1 MTVTR
6 AAALPAKGLPDDW
19 GTDVKILKDIRVVEL
34 GTYITGPAAGM
45 HLADLGADVIKVER
59 PGTGDPFRA
68 FKGGLYSPHFQTYN
82 RNKRS
87 IALDT
92 KDAVDRALLHELV
105 ATADVFIQTFRP
117 GVAERFGVG
126 EEDLRKHRP
135 DLIYC
140 AISGFGSSGPARD
153 RPAYDTVAQ
162 AASGYLRLLTP
173 PEKPRVIGPAIA
185 DAVTGQYAAMAC
197 LAALLE
203 RATTGRGRRI
213 DISMLEAMCHFNLDS
228 FTHYYAVGEVMG
240 PLSRPV
246 VSQSYTFACA
256 DGKWLAIHMSSPTK
270 FWEGLLEATGQQALN
285 EDLRFSE
292 RLQRIRHQDALIE
305 HFTPVFLEDT
315 RESWCAKL
323 LAAEVPHSPAYD
335 SDEAL
340 EDPQARHLGIKTS
353 AVHPEMGAFTTVRA
367 PYNFDGQPAM
377 DVLPPPVLDQHGAE
391 IRKELRHRKA
401 G

>member
-1 MTVTR
+1 M
-6 AAALPAKGLPDDW
+6 
-19 GTDVKILKDIRVVEL
+19 KILKDVRVIEL

-68 FKGGLYSPHFQTYN
+68 FKGGLYSPHYQTYN

-92 KDAVDRALLHELV
+92 AQADDRAVFHELIQG
-105 ATADVFIQTFRP
+105 ADVFIQNFRP
-117 GVAERFGVG
+117 GVAEKLGAG
-126 EEDLRKHRP
+126 EEELHRINP
-135 DLIYC
+135 RLVYC
-140 AISGFGSSGPARD
+140 AISGFGTSGPSRD

-173 PEKPRVIGPAIA
+173 PTNPRVIGPAIA
-185 DAVTGQYAAMAC
+185 DAVTGQYAAMGI

-203 RATTGRGRRI
+203 RETTGKGRRI

-228 FTHYYAVGEVMG
+228 FTHYYSVGEVMG

-246 VSQSYTFACA
+246 VSQSYTFECA
-256 DGKWLAIHMSSPTK
+256 DGKWVAIHLSSPPK
-270 FWEGLLEATGQQALN
+270 FWEGLLAATGQEALAH
-285 EDLRFSE
+285 DPRFAE
-292 RLQRIRHQDALIE
+292 RLERIKHQDDLIA
-305 HFTPVFLEDT
+305 HFTPVFRTKT
-315 RESWCAKL
+315 RDAWCDL
-323 LAAEVPHSPAYD
+323 LLTNEVPHSPAYD

-340 EDPQARHLGIKTS
+340 EDPQAQHLNIKIS
-353 AVHPEMGAFTTVRA
+353 APSRELGAFTTVRA
-367 PYNFDGQPAM
+367 PYNFDGEPELSVA
-377 DVLPPPVLDQHGAE
+377 PPPVLDEHGEE
-391 IRKELRHRKA
+391 IRAELRRRKA

>member
-1 MTVTR
+1 M
-6 AAALPAKGLPDDW
+6 
-19 GTDVKILKDIRVVEL
+19 VKILQDIRVVEL

-68 FKGGLYSPHFQTYN
+68 FKGGLYSPHYQTYN

-92 KDAVDRALLHELV
+92 KDPADLAVLHDLI
-105 ATADVFIQTFRP
+105 ATADVFIQNFRP
-117 GVAERFGVG
+117 GVAERLGAG
-126 EEDLRKHRP
+126 EEQLREIKP

-140 AISGFGSSGPARD
+140 AISGFGTSGPSRD

-173 PEKPRVIGPAIA
+173 PANPRVIGPAIA

-203 RATTGRGRRI
+203 RARTGQGRRV

-228 FTHYYAVGEVMG
+228 FTHYYSVGEVMG
-240 PLSRPV
+240 PLSRPT
-246 VSQSYTFACA
+246 VSQSYTFECS
-256 DGKWLAIHMSSPTK
+256 DGKWVAIHMSSPQK
-270 FWEGLLEATGQQALN
+270 FWEGLLEATGQQRLA
-285 EDLRFSE
+285 EDERFAE
-292 RLQRIRHQDALIE
+292 RLNRIEHQDDLIE
-305 HFTPVFLEDT
+305 IMTPIFRGDT
-315 RESWCAKL
+315 RDAWCDRL
-323 LAAEVPHSPAYD
+323 LAAGVPHAPAYD

-340 EDPQARHLGIKTS
+340 EDPQARHLRIKTS
-353 AVHPEMGAFTTVRA
+353 APHPEM
-367 PYNFDGQPAM
+367 
-377 DVLPPPVLDQHGAE
+377 
-391 IRKELRHRKA
+391 
-401 G
+401 

>member
-1 MTVTR
+1 MVR
-6 AAALPAKGLPDDW
+6 
-19 GTDVKILKDIRVVEL
+19 ILKDIRVVEL

-59 PGTGDPFRA
+59 PGSGDPFRA

-92 KDAVDRALLHELV
+92 AKPEDRAVLHDLV
-105 ATADVFIQTFRP
+105 ATADVFIQNFRP
-117 GVAERFGVG
+117 GVAEKLGAG
-126 EEDLRKHRP
+126 EDDLRRVRP

-140 AISGFGSSGPARD
+140 AISGFGTSGPARD
-153 RPAYDTVAQ
+153 RPTYDTVAQ

-173 PEKPRVIGPAIA
+173 PTDPRVIGPAIA
-185 DAVTGQYAAMAC
+185 DAVTGQYAAMGI

-203 RATTGRGRRI
+203 RGRTGRGRRL

-228 FTHYYAVGEVMG
+228 FTHYYSAGEVMG

-256 DGKWLAIHMSSPTK
+256 DGKWVAIHMSSPEK
-270 FWEGLLEATGQQALN
+270 FWEGFLAATGQEHLAQ
-285 EDLRFSE
+285 DPRFAE
-292 RLQRIRHQDALIE
+292 RLERIRHQDDLIA
-305 HFTPVFLEDT
+305 HFTPVFAART
-315 RESWCAKL
+315 RDDWCAAL
-323 LAAEVPHSPAYD
+323 EAHEVPYSPAYD

-340 EDPQARHLGIKTS
+340 EDPQARHLGIKVS
-353 AVHPEMGAFTTVRA
+353 APSAQLGTFTTVRA
-367 PYNFDGQPAM
+367 PYNFNGEPERH
-377 DVLPPPVLDQHGAE
+377 VLAPPMLDEHGEE
-391 IRKELRHRKA
+391 IRRDLRMRKA